1 MQERMPRDNG
11 EDLDGI
17 EVVSFVNGSG
27 SEDGHHRVVV
37 EEKAK
42 WSPCVWIARAG
53 LEFGHPRWA
62 VLHRGNHSAI
72 SLTFSSPLPIQPKI
86 PPSCRKNATIALAW
100 PASHTE
106 SAPPIFREWSWGG
119 GVSDLPPQAPSERGK
134 RRCRWEPT
142 ITEARA

>member
-53 LEFGHPRWA
+53 LEFGHHPRWA
-62 VLHRGNHSAI
+62 LLRRGNISAI
-72 SLTFSSPLPIQPKI
+72 SLAFSSPSQLIQINQDTPKF
-86 PPSCRKNATIALAW
+86 PPKNPTSVIHWFTSCA
-100 PASHTE
+100 P
-106 SAPPIFREWSWGG
+106 SAPPIFFTS
-119 GVSDLPPQAPSERGK
+119 S
-134 RRCRWEPT
+134 
-142 ITEARA
+142 